1 MMNPIARSIEELLPS
16 RSAGSN
22 RWFISIRTGLVISSL
37 CVAFV
42 LPFFGIVMSLIGSLF
57 SVLMAVVLPSLCF
70 LKIMGAKATRTQLSC
85 IIPLGSD
92 LHVMC
97 LLV

>member
-1 MMNPIARSIEELLPS
+1 MMNPIARSIEELVPS
-16 RSAGSN
+16 SSASSN
-22 RWFISIRTGLVISSL
+22 HLFIFIRTALIISSL
-37 CVAFV
+37 CAAFV
-42 LPFFGIVMSLIGSLF
+42 LPFFGIVMSLVGSLF

-70 LKIMGAKATRTQLSC
+70 IKIMGAKAKRTQLSC